1 MDGSGID
8 CWDICLYFIFFFLKV
23 FFFWGGVGGCYTTKF
38 SPLKKNYVIF
48 LGVQSYVQRHGFGLL
63 TTFLLLMK
71 RLLSEGF
78 GTENLGIH

>member
-1 MDGSGID
+1 M
-8 CWDICLYFIFFFLKV
+8 FIFSLFFLKV
-23 FFFWGGVGGCYTTKF
+23 FFLGVGGCYTTKF
-38 SPLKKNYVIF
+38 SPLKKNNVIF
-48 LGVQSYVQRHGFGLL
+48 LGVQSYVRRHRFGLL

>member
-1 MDGSGID
+1 MDQALIVGIYVY
-8 CWDICLYFIFFFLKV
+8 IFSFFFKGFFFL
-23 FFFWGGVGGCYTTKF
+23 GLGGCYTTKF
-38 SPLKKNYVIF
+38 SPLKKNNVIF
-48 LGVQSYVQRHGFGLL
+48 LGVQSYVRRHRFGLL